1 MHKKQIQ
8 KEIKE
13 FYERYSFPEYEK
25 WDSPTTLIAKD
36 VKDIKE
42 RLLGRPSWTVTVII
56 TLLSTLAFS
65 ALTFSFTVIHQYVI
79 KGG

>member
-1 MHKKQIQ
+1 MNLEDCPIGVRHEAEIIAL
-8 KEIKE
+8 KEATA
-13 FYERYSFPEYEK
+13 FV
-25 WDSPTTLIAKD
+25 AKD